1 LTFIPHDLVCG
12 INLFSFRKES
22 FIMASS
28 TMQVVR
34 AHDYG
39 APDVLKLEHV
49 PTPEPGA
56 DQVLLR
62 LKAAGV
68 NPVDWKSRAGMY
80 KQFWPLQFPWTPG
93 IDGAGT
99 VEALGANVTQFKKGQ
114 AVFGIVIGGYAE
126 YALAQAADIQPK
138 PENISFEEAASI
150 PVGALTA
157 WAAVI
162 DTANVQAGQRV
173 LVHGGA
179 GGVGLYAVQLAR
191 WKGAHVT
198 ATASARNAEFV
209 RSLGAENV
217 IDYNATRF
225 EDVLQDMDAV
235 IDTVGGD
242 LPERSF
248 QVIRPYGVFVTV
260 AARLAEDAGK
270 ARNIRAVNGGR
281 APTENLKKIA
291 ELVEAGQLKPVV
303 GEVFQLGEAQKAQ
316 ELSQAGHGRGRI
328 ILEIGG

>member
-1 LTFIPHDLVCG
+1 
-12 INLFSFRKES
+12 
-22 FIMASS
+22 MASKG
-28 TMQVVR
+28 MQAVR

-39 APDVLKLEHV
+39 GPDVLEVEQV
-49 PTPEPGA
+49 PLPKPGA
-56 DQVLLR
+56 DQVLIH

-93 IDGAGT
+93 IDGAGLIES
-99 VEALGANVTQFKKGQ
+99 VGANVKQFKKGQ
-114 AVFGIVIGGYAE
+114 AVFGIVVGGYAE
-126 YALAQAADIQPK
+126 YALAQAGDIQPK

-162 DTANVQAGQRV
+162 DTANVQPGQQV

-198 ATASARNAEFV
+198 ATASARNGDFV
-209 RSLGAENV
+209 RSLGAEKV
-217 IDYNATRF
+217 IDYNTTRF
-225 EDVLQDMDAV
+225 EDVLKDQDAV

-242 LPERSF
+242 LPERSLK
-248 QVIRPYGVFVTV
+248 VIRPGGIFVTV
-260 AARLAEDAGK
+260 AARPAEDSGK
-270 ARNIRAVNGGR
+270 AQNIRVVSAGR
-281 APTENLKKIA
+281 APTEHLKDLSQLI
-291 ELVEAGQLKPVV
+291 EAGELKAVV
-303 GEVFQLGEAQKAQ
+303 GPLFPLGDAQKAQ
-316 ELSQAGHGRGRI
+316 ELSQSGHGRGRI
-328 ILEIGG
+328 ILQIKNGQ